1 MHRAIPLVL
10 ALFSVVALA
19 IEPVER
25 GPLSPDPDV
34 KPPAS
39 TDDSGTTTRQVPS
52 GVKWLTLLEVLVD
65 KDGRPADIRIVKSSG
80 NVRIDRFAVQQSQR
94 RDYEIR
100 FENGEPVDY
109 RTEVRVAIPVRAES
123 PGQPIDPLPDK

>member
-1 MHRAIPLVL
+1 M
-10 ALFSVVALA
+10 ALA
-19 IEPVER
+19 IEPVEH

-65 KDGRPADIRIVKSSG
+65 KDGKPTDIQIVKSSG
-80 NVRIDRFAVQQSQR
+80 NERIDRFAVQQSQR
-94 RDYEIR
+94 RNYEIR
-100 FENGEPVDY
+100 FENGEPVEY
-109 RTEVRVAIPVRAES
+109 RTEVRIAVPIRALS
-123 PGQPIDPLPDK
+123 PAQPIDGPPNR